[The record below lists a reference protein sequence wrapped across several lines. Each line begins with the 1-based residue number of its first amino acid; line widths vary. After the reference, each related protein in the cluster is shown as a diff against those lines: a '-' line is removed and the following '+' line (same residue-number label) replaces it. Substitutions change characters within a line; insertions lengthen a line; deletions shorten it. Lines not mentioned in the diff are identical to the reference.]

1 MKTDDER
8 MDDAR
13 ADLADMFC
21 GNCRDYKG
29 MQDNPETGERECI
42 FCT

>member
-1 MKTDDER
+1 MSDR
-8 MDDAR
+8 MEEAR
-13 ADLADMFC
+13 LDLAAMFC

-42 FCT
+42 FCS

>member
-1 MKTDDER
+1 MSDRLEE
-8 MDDAR
+8 AR
-13 ADLADMFC
+13 ADLLAMFC
-21 GNCRDYKG
+21 YNCKDYKG